1 MPERR
6 RKYTQEFKDEA
17 AKMVVETSRPIAEV
31 AREIGV
37 NEGTLGSWVAKYR
50 IDHAGEEPPLS
61 ITDRA
66 RLREL
71 ERENRELKMKAEF
84 LGKSGGLLRPGV
96 SVTAKFGFIDAQKAD
111 FPIVKMCE
119 WAEVSTSGYY
129 EWRNRPVS
137 ATAIRRA
144 HLKRLI
150 TAIFKHSDQTYG
162 YRRVHAQL
170 VRQGEQVGPELV
182 RELMRDLDLVAC
194 QPRPWRPTT
203 TVPGDHGPIPDLV
216 NRDFTATAP
225 GQKMVGDITYIHTW
239 QGWLY
244 LATVIDCYTK
254 ACIGYAMADHLRAE
268 LVIDALTMAARN
280 YPLVKDAIFHS
291 DRGTQYTSAV
301 FAAAT
306 DRLKIRR
313 SVGATGVCFDNA
325 LAESFNAAV
334 KVERVNRTVYPTRE
348 HARKDVARY
357 IEFRYNS
364 QRLHSALGYRTPQ
377 EVYDEYLNRQS
388 AA

>member
-1 MPERR
+1 MR
-6 RKYTQEFKDEA
+6 
-17 AKMVVETSRPIAEV
+17 
-31 AREIGV
+31 
-37 NEGTLGSWVAKYR
+37 
-50 IDHAGEEPPLS
+50 
-61 ITDRA
+61 
-66 RLREL
+66 
-71 ERENRELKMKAEF
+71 
-84 LGKSGGLLRPGV
+84 
-96 SVTAKFGFIDAQKAD
+96 AKFELIDAQKAN

-119 WAEVSTSGYY
+119 WAVVSTSGYY
-129 EWRNRPVS
+129 EWRDRPAS
-137 ATAIRRA
+137 ATATRRG
-144 HLKRLI
+144 HLKRLVK
-150 TAIFKHSDQTYG
+150 AIFEHSDQTYG

-170 VRQGEQVGPELV
+170 VRQSEQVSPELV
-182 RELMRDLDLVAC
+182 RELMRELDLVAC
-194 QPRPWRPTT
+194 QPRPYRPTT

-216 NRDFTATAP
+216 NRDFTAEAP
-225 GQKMVGDITYIHTW
+225 GQKMVGDITYIPTW
-239 QGWLY
+239 EGWVY

-280 YPLVKDAIFHS
+280 YPLAQGAIFHS
-291 DRGTQYTSAV
+291 DRGTQYTSAA

-306 DRLKIRR
+306 DLLDIRR

-357 IEFRYNS
+357 IEFRYNT
-364 QRLHSALGYRTPQ
+364 QRLHSALGYQTPQ
-377 EVYDEYLNRQS
+377 EVHDEYFNRQF

>member
-1 MPERR
+1 M
-6 RKYTQEFKDEA
+6 
-17 AKMVVETSRPIAEV
+17 
-31 AREIGV
+31 
-37 NEGTLGSWVAKYR
+37 
-50 IDHAGEEPPLS
+50 
-61 ITDRA
+61 
-66 RLREL
+66 
-71 ERENRELKMKAEF
+71 
-84 LGKSGGLLRPGV
+84 
-96 SVTAKFGFIDAQKAD
+96 TAKFEFIDAQKAD
-111 FPIVKMCE
+111 FSIVKMCM
-119 WAEVSTSGYY
+119 WTEVSTSGYY
-129 EWRNRPVS
+129 EWRDRPAS

-144 HLKRLI
+144 HLIRLVK
-150 TAIFKHSDQTYG
+150 AIFHHSDQTYG

-170 VRQGEQVGPELV
+170 VRQGEQVSPELV
-182 RELMRDLDLVAC
+182 RELMRELDLVAC

-203 TVPGDHGPIPDLV
+203 TVPGDPGPIPDLV

-225 GQKMVGDITYIHTW
+225 GQKMVGDITYIQTW

-254 ACIGYAMADHLRAE
+254 ACIGYAMADHLRTE

-280 YPLVKDAIFHS
+280 YPLVEGAIFHS
-291 DRGTQYTSAV
+291 DRGTQYTSA
-301 FAAAT
+301 AYAAT
-306 DRLKIRR
+306 TGRLNIRR

-357 IEFRYNS
+357 IEFRYNN
-364 QRLHSALGYRTPQ
+364 QRLHSALGYQTPQ